1 MFIGLASLLCTHPK
15 VAAVVKAYSSIS
27 LLGRTG
33 RNMYIDRLLEYVNLL
48 QQQRMNAFVGFD
60 TALHHTP
67 LLRAMLHV
75 DHAYCEAAHG
85 AAPTEQPLT
94 NSMLN
99 QARLLQDLFLKEL
112 GRDLTVPNEHNAFW
126 WTGVKQNMYDGE
138 FRFKM
143 PWVWAERV
151 WDGLSKGVW
160 GARVHWRKY
169 ASKWLPHGLWAR
181 P

>member
-1 MFIGLASLLCTHPK
+1 MLA
-15 VAAVVKAYSSIS
+15 VAHELI
-27 LLGRTG
+27 
-33 RNMYIDRLLEYVNLL
+33 
-48 QQQRMNAFVGFD
+48 
-60 TALHHTP
+60 
-67 LLRAMLHV
+67 LRAAYLLAHV
-75 DHAYCEAAHG
+75 SAVHRGHVA
-85 AAPTEQPLT
+85 
-94 NSMLN
+94 MLN